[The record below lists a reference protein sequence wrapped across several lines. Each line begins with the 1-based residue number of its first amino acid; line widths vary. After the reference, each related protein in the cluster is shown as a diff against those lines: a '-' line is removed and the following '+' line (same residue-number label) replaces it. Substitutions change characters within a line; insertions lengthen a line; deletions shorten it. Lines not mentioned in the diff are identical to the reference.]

1 MDVKLYEAGKHIL
14 QSRLEALQKA
24 GKLQTLPQLT
34 DKPKVAGKQHIRQ
47 PGKMGWLGYATGPIA
62 SALSMLSM
70 SVCIACSTSSWYAMC
85 ITTML
90 DRVSCP
96 ISGFPKAF

>member
-34 DKPKVAGKQHIRQ
+34 EKPKVAGKQHIRQ
-47 PGKMGWLGYATGPIA
+47 PGKMG
-62 SALSMLSM
+62 
-70 SVCIACSTSSWYAMC
+70 
-85 ITTML
+85 
-90 DRVSCP
+90 CP
-96 ISGFPKAF
+96 G